1 MDAHFVP
8 NLTFGPPVVT
18 KIRQRVERPSAA
30 MGKGTFDCHMMIS
43 EVDTF
48 SVLERSLSPNVL
60 AGVQPQWPAL
70 AALATLALIQG
81 L

>member
-18 KIRQRVERPSAA
+18 KIRARVERPKIA

-43 EVDTF
+43 EVNKP
-48 SVLERSLSPNVL
+48 VSLF
-60 AGVQPQWPAL
+60 
-70 AALATLALIQG
+70 
-81 L
+81 

>member
-18 KIRQRVERPSAA
+18 KIRQRVERPAAA

-43 EVDTF
+43 EVDMLP
-48 SVLERSLSPNVL
+48 VLEHSLSLGVL
-60 AGVQPQWPAL
+60 AGSQPQWL
-70 AALATLALIQG
+70 AWPLC
-81 L
+81 